1 MQETYIFIYE
11 KPPKIMKIKQDIEA
25 EMNPCTE
32 IFIGTSH

>member
-25 EMNPCTE
+25 EMNPRH
-32 IFIGTSH
+32 INIGGTD